1 MENSNRPEVGEYAAW
16 LATLCDVPPQFYNLD
31 ARETWQ
37 ARHDHL
43 TARFGASLDHGHGTT
58 GLPLRYAVGGRGET

>member
-37 ARHDHL
+37 A
-43 TARFGASLDHGHGTT
+43 AMII
-58 GLPLRYAVGGRGET
+58 